1 MPSYRCT
8 YMTPQGIYE
17 TRSFTAVS
25 KPDLKWRLEQEGHF
39 IYKIAHEGGLRLSI
53 RTASLARKIKTRDFF
68 AFNKE
73 FAVLIRT
80 GMPIVN
86 AIDSITEK
94 NRPTEF
100 NTILQQIRQDV
111 STGESLSE
119 AFAKYPRHFSGLF
132 ISALQAG
139 ERSGNIPASLEKH
152 TDYLKRVM
160 ALRRKIVTAS
170 VYPLILSGASVAVLL
185 LLLVWVVPSFTQT
198 YLQSGTQLPA
208 LTTMLITF
216 SNAIRSNIVFILLIG
231 GALLLCFQWAR
242 HQDPFRLGFDQLML
256 HLPYT
261 GRIHRS
267 YAAALYTRTVAM
279 ILTAGAP
286 LVESV
291 KLAAGA
297 LNNRFLQAK
306 AATVVDRIMEGYGFS
321 EALEET
327 GQFPH
332 LAVRMIAAGESGGE
346 LEQVLHDA
354 ADFYD
359 DEVDVML
366 AALAAAI
373 EPALMLLMGLLIGFI
388 VLAMYLPI
396 FQLAGTVF

>member
-1 MPSYRCT
+1 
-8 YMTPQGIYE
+8 MTPQGNYE
-17 TRSFTAVS
+17 SRTLTAVS
-25 KPDLKWRLEQEGHF
+25 KADLKWRIEQEGHF
-39 IYKIAHEGGLRLSI
+39 IYKIVRKDRLQLSI
-53 RTASLARKIKTRDFF
+53 SPTPATRRIKMRDFF

-80 GMPIVN
+80 GLPIVK

-94 NRPTEF
+94 NKPSEL
-100 NTILQQIRQDV
+100 NTILQQVRYDV

-119 AFAKYPRHFSGLF
+119 AFAKYPRHFSRLY
-132 ISALQAG
+132 ISALKAG
-139 ERSGNIPASLEKH
+139 EKSGNIPEALEKH
-152 TDYLKRVM
+152 TEYLKKVM
-160 ALRRKIVTAS
+160 ALRRKLVTAS

-185 LLLVWVVPSFTQT
+185 LLLVWVVPSFTET
-198 YLQSGTQLPA
+198 YLESGTSLPT
-208 LTTMLITF
+208 LTTILIAF
-216 SNAIRSNIVFILLIG
+216 SDGMRSNLG
-231 GALLLCFQWAR
+231 YLLLAGGGLFLGFRWAR
-242 HQDPFRLGFDQLML
+242 RQDAIKMRIDQFML
-256 HLPYT
+256 HLPFT
-261 GRIHRS
+261 GRIYRS
-267 YAAALYTRTVAM
+267 YATALFIRSVAM
-279 ILTAGAP
+279 ILSAGAP
-286 LVESV
+286 LIESV

-297 LNNRFLQAK
+297 LNNRFLHAQTT
-306 AATVVDRIMEGYGFS
+306 TVVNRITEGYGFS
-321 EALEET
+321 EALEEC

-346 LEQVLHDA
+346 LEQVLQDA

-366 AALAAAI
+366 SALSSGI

>member
-1 MPSYRCT
+1 
-8 YMTPQGIYE
+8 MTPQGIYE
-17 TRSFTAVS
+17 TRTLTAAS
-25 KPDLKWRLEQEGHF
+25 KADLKWRLEKEGHF
-39 IYKIAHEGGLRLSI
+39 IYKIAGKDGLRLSI
-53 RTASLARKIKTRDFF
+53 SNTPLSRKIKMREFF

-80 GMPIVN
+80 GLPIVN

-94 NRPTEF
+94 STPTEI

-119 AFAKYPRHFSGLF
+119 AFTKYPRHFSGLY

-139 ERSGNIPASLEKH
+139 ERSGNIPEALEKH
-152 TDYLKRVM
+152 TDYLKNVM
-160 ALRRKIVTAS
+160 ALRRKLVTAS

-198 YLQSGTQLPA
+198 YLQSGTQLPT
-208 LTTMLITF
+208 LTAMLITF
-216 SNAIRSNIVFILLIG
+216 SNAIRSHIGYLLLIG
-231 GALLLCFQWAR
+231 GGLVLCFRWAR
-242 HQDPFRLGFDQLML
+242 RQDAFKLRFDQLML

-261 GRIHRS
+261 GRIYRS
-267 YAAALYTRTVAM
+267 YAAALFTRTVAM

-297 LNNRFLQAK
+297 LNNRFLQVQAT
-306 AATVVDRIMEGYGFS
+306 TVVDRITEGFGFS

-346 LEQVLHDA
+346 LEQVLYDA

-366 AALAAAI
+366 AALSAAI

>member
-1 MPSYRCT
+1 
-8 YMTPQGIYE
+8 MTPQGAYE
-17 TRSFTAVS
+17 TRTFTAVS
-25 KPDLKWRLEQEGHF
+25 KTDLKSRLEQEGHF
-39 IYKIAHEGGLRLSI
+39 IYKIARKGGLRLSI
-53 RTASLARKIKTRDFF
+53 SNPRLSRKIKTRDFF

-80 GMPIVN
+80 GLPIVN

-94 NRPTEF
+94 GKPTEI
-100 NTILQQIRQDV
+100 NSILQQIRQDV

-119 AFAKYPRHFSGLF
+119 AFAKYPRHFSGLY

-139 ERSGNIPASLEKH
+139 ERSGDIPASLEKH
-152 TDYLKRVM
+152 TEYLKSVL
-160 ALRRKIVTAS
+160 ALRRKLITAS

-208 LTTMLITF
+208 LTAMLITF
-216 SNAIRSNIVFILLIG
+216 SNAIRSNIGYLLLIG
-231 GALLLCFQWAR
+231 GGLVLCFRWAR
-242 HQDPFRLGFDQLML
+242 RQDVFKLRFDQLML

-261 GRIHRS
+261 GRIYRN
-267 YAAALYTRTVAM
+267 YAAALFTRTVAM

-297 LNNRFLQAK
+297 LNNRFLQIQTT
-306 AATVVDRIMEGYGFS
+306 TVVERITEGYGFS

-346 LEQVLHDA
+346 LEQVLYDA

-366 AALAAAI
+366 AALSAAI